1 VHILISNDDG
11 YDSPGLAVLAQSL
24 RNQYHKVSVVAPKE
38 NKSGCG
44 MGMSLRKE
52 IQVEE
57 RAAGEFVV
65 DGTPVDCVY
74 LGLHNL
80 ITEPVDLVISGIN
93 NGANLADDVF
103 YSGTFAAAME
113 ARRLYLPSI
122 ALSVTSHEVSHYDT
136 AAYIAV
142 QLANEI
148 PRLEYKSLISV
159 LNVNVPDV
167 PMTDVRGFKATILGE
182 RLAPVSPCEVDS
194 HTDSAKRTFV
204 LGPAGDFDRKKRSV
218 AVDYQAVEEGF
229 VSVTPLSSKFENR
242 AYLNDTQ
249 AWLDSL

>member
-11 YDSPGLAVLAQSL
+11 YDAPGLTALAQAL
-24 RNQYHKVSVVAPKE
+24 RSQYHTVSIVAPKE

-44 MGMSLRKE
+44 MGMTLRKP
-52 IQVEE
+52 INVEQ
-57 RAAGEFVV
+57 RALNEFEV
-65 DGTPVDCVY
+65 DGTPVDCIY
-74 LGLHNL
+74 LALHNL
-80 ITEPVDLVISGIN
+80 IKQPVDLVISGIN
-93 NGANLADDVF
+93 SGANLADDVF

-122 ALSVTSHEVSHYDT
+122 ALSITSKEVSHYDT
-136 AAYIAV
+136 AAYIAT
-142 QLANEI
+142 QLANEL
-148 PRLEYKSLISV
+148 PRLEYKSLLAV

-182 RLAPVSPCEVDS
+182 RLSPVSPEEVS
-194 HTDSAKRTFV
+194 LDSAHGIRQFI
-204 LGPAGDFDRKKRSV
+204 LGPAGDFARKKRSV
-218 AVDYQAVEEGF
+218 AVDYQAIEDGF
-229 VSVTPLSSKFENR
+229 VSVTPLSGKLENR